1 MKYTRKGEIER
12 IRDIWWCR
20 KPADCDG
27 ELFAKLLDRF
37 GRRERTEARKESIA
51 TITRCLAMR
60 ERARFVRDKMGS
72 GCPPGKEDCEGLYP
86 TCMECVARY
95 ILGDE
100 DGR

>member
-1 MKYTRKGEIER
+1 MRSDVDMRQPIPVGER
-12 IRDIWWCR
+12 
-20 KPADCDG
+20 
-27 ELFAKLLDRF
+27 
-37 GRRERTEARKESIA
+37 
-51 TITRCLAMR
+51 ITRCLEMR
-60 ERARFVRDKMGS
+60 ERSRFVRDKMGS